1 MQKPLSQDKE
11 FQRLQDAL
19 LQRIMI
25 CKRPQEREQ
34 LLDVHRRLLKQR
46 RVRQAVSWTNV
57 VDIGN
62 HL

>member
-1 MQKPLSQDKE
+1 MQKPLSRDKE

-46 RVRQAVSWTNV
+46 RLKQAASWTNV
-57 VDIGN
+57 VNIGDP
-62 HL
+62 L

>member
-25 CKRPQEREQ
+25 CKHAQEREQ
-34 LLDVHRRLLKQR
+34 LLNVHWRLLKQR
-46 RVRQAVSWTNV
+46 RLKPAVSWTKV
-57 VDIGN
+57 LKIGN